1 MQNGQ
6 TENTRNTAEM
16 LNNAQRKA
24 ILKFNL
30 LGLVNNTC
38 EGGIARIR
46 FFYFMFARGYAAH
59 SSREG
64 ATCDGK
70 DYIKQPRLKGFR
82 LESAIVLFEQMTKV
96 EG

>member
-1 MQNGQ
+1 
-6 TENTRNTAEM
+6 M
-16 LNNAQRKA
+16 LNNAHRKA

-38 EGGIARIR
+38 EEGIARIR